1 MAMSSVPLH
10 RLPTPPERLAEVLAG
25 VTPQLAASAA
35 EHDRHG
41 TFPHENFASLHASG
55 LIAQVIPQ
63 SHGGG
68 GADLK
73 TARRIIA
80 AIARAD
86 AATALV
92 LTMTY
97 LQHRAISRTDSRWPE
112 PVRQQ
117 VFATA
122 LNEGALIN
130 SLRVEPDLGSPARG
144 GLPATVATR
153 VSNSW
158 RIRGRKLY
166 STGSPAL
173 RWLAVWGRTDE
184 PEPRVGFFLVP
195 RPSAD
200 TPGIRIE
207 QTWNHLGL
215 RASGSHDVVLEDVEI
230 PLDHAVDIRP
240 PAQWTAHGAQQA
252 HTKADTGAQLDQQ
265 AWMTVL
271 LGSLYDAVAQAAWD
285 WLAQF
290 LNARAPANLGA
301 PLATLPRM
309 QETAGDIA
317 AALRTNRV
325 LLDHAAEAAD
335 AGAPLSITDSGLLKY
350 TVTTNAIRAVELAL
364 QLSGNHGLSRHNP
377 LERHYR
383 DVLCS
388 RIHTPQNDSILLAA
402 GRAALGVSLDGARQ
416 LQQDRS
422 APIAK
427 TES

>member
-1 MAMSSVPLH
+1 MAPGNPDTLCANVTCFAHCIAMSPAPLH
-10 RLPTPPERLAEVLAG
+10 RLPTPPDRLAEVLA
-25 VTPQLAASAA
+25 TIAPQLAASAA
-35 EHDRHG
+35 EHDLHG
-41 TFPHENFASLHASG
+41 SFPHENFALLHASG

-63 SHGGG
+63 THGGG
-68 GADLK
+68 GAGLK
-73 TARRIIA
+73 TARQIIA
-80 AIARAD
+80 SIAHAD

-97 LQHRAISRTDSRWPE
+97 LQHRAIARADTRWPAH
-112 PVRQQ
+112 VRQQ

-130 SLRVEPDLGSPARG
+130 ALRVEPDLGTPARG

-153 VSNSW
+153 VGNSW

-173 RWLAVWGRTDE
+173 RWLSVWGRTDE
-184 PEPRVGFFLVP
+184 AEPRVGIFLVP
-195 RPSAD
+195 RPLPE

-207 QTWNHLGL
+207 ETWNHLGL
-215 RASGSHDVVLEDVEI
+215 RASGSHDVILEDVEI

-240 PAQWTAHGAQQA
+240 ASEWAAHSAAQ
-252 HTKADTGAQLDQQ
+252 ADTGAQLDQQ
-265 AWMTVL
+265 AWMNVL
-271 LGSLYDAVAQAAWD
+271 LGSLYDAVAQAARD
-285 WLAQF
+285 WLIQF
-290 LNARAPANLGA
+290 LNTRAPANLGG

-309 QETAGDIA
+309 QEVVGEVA
-317 AALRTNRV
+317 AALQTNRV

-364 QLSGNHGLSRHNP
+364 QVSGNHGLSRHNP

-402 GRAALGVSLDGARQ
+402 GRTALGV
-416 LQQDRS
+416 
-422 APIAK
+422 
-427 TES
+427 

>member
-1 MAMSSVPLH
+1 MTAGNPDTLCANVTCFAHCIAMSPAPLH
-10 RLPTPPERLAEVLAG
+10 RLPTPPDRLAEVLA
-25 VTPQLAASAA
+25 TIAPQLAASAA
-35 EHDRHG
+35 EHDQYG
-41 TFPHENFASLHASG
+41 SFPHENFALLHASG

-63 SHGGG
+63 THGGG
-68 GADLK
+68 GAGLK
-73 TARRIIA
+73 TARQIIA
-80 AIARAD
+80 SIAHAD

-97 LQHRAISRTDSRWPE
+97 LQHRAIARADTRWPAH
-112 PVRQQ
+112 VRQQ

-130 SLRVEPDLGSPARG
+130 ALRVEPDLGTPARG

-153 VSNSW
+153 VGNNW

-173 RWLAVWGRTDE
+173 RWLSVWGRTDE
-184 PEPRVGFFLVP
+184 AEPRVGIFLVP
-195 RPSAD
+195 RPLPE

-207 QTWNHLGL
+207 ETWNHLGL
-215 RASGSHDVVLEDVEI
+215 RASGSHDVILEDVEI

-240 PAQWTAHGAQQA
+240 ASEWAAHSAAQ
-252 HTKADTGAQLDQQ
+252 ADTGAQLDQQ
-265 AWMTVL
+265 AWMNVL
-271 LGSLYDAVAQAAWD
+271 LGSLYDAVAQAARD
-285 WLAQF
+285 WLIQF
-290 LNARAPANLGA
+290 LNTRAPANLGG

-309 QETAGDIA
+309 QEAAGEIA
-317 AALRTNRV
+317 AALQTNRV

-364 QLSGNHGLSRHNP
+364 QVSGNHGLSRHNP

-402 GRAALGVSLDGARQ
+402 GRTALGV
-416 LQQDRS
+416 
-422 APIAK
+422 
-427 TES
+427 

>member
-1 MAMSSVPLH
+1 MSPAPLH
-10 RLPTPPERLAEVLAG
+10 RLPTPPDRLAEVLA
-25 VTPQLAASAA
+25 TIAPQLAASAA
-35 EHDRHG
+35 EHDLHG
-41 TFPHENFASLHASG
+41 SFPHENFALLHASG

-63 SHGGG
+63 THGGG
-68 GADLK
+68 GAGLK
-73 TARRIIA
+73 TARQIIA
-80 AIARAD
+80 SIAHAD

-97 LQHRAISRTDSRWPE
+97 LQHRAIARADTRWPAH
-112 PVRQQ
+112 VRQQ

-130 SLRVEPDLGSPARG
+130 ALRVEPDLGTPARG

-153 VSNSW
+153 VGNNW

-173 RWLAVWGRTDE
+173 RWLSVWGRTDE
-184 PEPRVGFFLVP
+184 AEPRVGIFLVP
-195 RPSAD
+195 RPLPE

-207 QTWNHLGL
+207 ETWNHLGL
-215 RASGSHDVVLEDVEI
+215 RASGSHDVILEDVEI

-240 PAQWTAHGAQQA
+240 ASEWAAHSAAQ
-252 HTKADTGAQLDQQ
+252 ADTGAQLDQQ
-265 AWMTVL
+265 AWMNVL
-271 LGSLYDAVAQAAWD
+271 LGSLYDAVAQAARD
-285 WLAQF
+285 WLIQF
-290 LNARAPANLGA
+290 LNTRAPANLGG

-309 QETAGDIA
+309 QEVVGEVA
-317 AALRTNRV
+317 AALQTNRV

-364 QLSGNHGLSRHNP
+364 QVSGNHGLSRHNP

-402 GRAALGVSLDGARQ
+402 GRTALEV
-416 LQQDRS
+416 
-422 APIAK
+422 
-427 TES
+427 

>member
-1 MAMSSVPLH
+1 MSPVPLH
-10 RLPTPPERLAEVLAG
+10 RLPTPPNRLAEVLAG
-25 VTPQLAASAA
+25 IAPQLAASAA
-35 EHDRHG
+35 EHDLRG
-41 TFPHENFASLHASG
+41 SFPHDNFALLHASG

-63 SHGGG
+63 AHGGG

-73 TARRIIA
+73 TARQIVA
-80 AIARAD
+80 SVAHAD

-97 LQHRAISRTDSRWPE
+97 LQHRAISRADTRWPAH
-112 PVRQQ
+112 VRQQ

-130 SLRVEPDLGSPARG
+130 ALRVEPDLGTPARG

-153 VSNSW
+153 VGNVW

-184 PEPRVGFFLVP
+184 ADPRVGIFLVP
-195 RPSAD
+195 RPSPD

-207 QTWNHLGL
+207 DTWNHLGL

-230 PLDHAVDIRP
+230 SLDHAVDIRP
-240 PAQWTAHGAQQA
+240 AAAWSAHGAAQVDSGA
-252 HTKADTGAQLDQQ
+252 HLDQQ

-271 LGSLYDAVAQAAWD
+271 LGSLYDAVAHAARD
-285 WLAQF
+285 WLTQF
-290 LNARAPANLGA
+290 LNTRAPANLGG

-309 QETAGDIA
+309 QEAAGEIA

-335 AGAPLSITDSGLLKY
+335 AGNPLSLTDSGLLKY
-350 TVTTNAIRAVELAL
+350 TVTSNAIRAVELAL
-364 QLSGNHGLSRHNP
+364 QFSGNHGLSRHNP

-402 GRAALGVSLDGARQ
+402 GRNVLGV
-416 LQQDRS
+416 
-422 APIAK
+422 
-427 TES
+427 

>member
-1 MAMSSVPLH
+1 MAPGNPDTLCANATCFAHCIAMSPAPLH
-10 RLPTPPERLAEVLAG
+10 RLPTPPDRLAEALA
-25 VTPQLAASAA
+25 TIAPQLAASAA
-35 EHDRHG
+35 EHDLQG
-41 TFPHENFASLHASG
+41 NFPHDNFALLHASG

-63 SHGGG
+63 THGGG
-68 GADLK
+68 GAGLQ
-73 TARRIIA
+73 TARQIIA
-80 AIARAD
+80 SIAHAD

-97 LQHRAISRTDSRWPE
+97 LQHRAIARADTRWPAH
-112 PVRQQ
+112 VRQQ

-130 SLRVEPDLGSPARG
+130 ALRVEPDLGTPARG

-153 VSNSW
+153 VGNRW

-173 RWLAVWGRTDE
+173 RWLSVWGRTDE
-184 PEPRVGFFLVP
+184 AEPRVGIFLVP
-195 RPSAD
+195 RPLPE

-207 QTWNHLGL
+207 ETWNHLGL
-215 RASGSHDVVLEDVEI
+215 RASGSHDVILEDVEI

-240 PAQWTAHGAQQA
+240 ASEWAAHSAAQ
-252 HTKADTGAQLDQQ
+252 ADTGAQLDQQ
-265 AWMTVL
+265 AWMNVL
-271 LGSLYDAVAQAAWD
+271 LGSLYDAVAQAARD
-285 WLAQF
+285 WLIQF
-290 LNARAPANLGA
+290 LNTRAPANLGG

-309 QETAGDIA
+309 QEVVGEVA
-317 AALRTNRV
+317 AALQTNRV

-350 TVTTNAIRAVELAL
+350 TVTANAIRAVELAL
-364 QLSGNHGLSRHNP
+364 QLSGNHGLSRRNP

-402 GRAALGVSLDGARQ
+402 GRTALGV
-416 LQQDRS
+416 
-422 APIAK
+422 
-427 TES
+427 

>member
-1 MAMSSVPLH
+1 MSSAPLH
-10 RLPTPPERLAEVLAG
+10 RLPTPPDRLAEVLAA
-25 VTPQLAASAA
+25 VCPQLASSAA
-35 EHDRHG
+35 EHDLHG
-41 TFPHENFASLHASG
+41 GFPHDNFALLHASG
-55 LIAQVIPQ
+55 LIAQVIPKT
-63 SHGGG
+63 HGGG
-68 GADLK
+68 GAALK
-73 TARRIIA
+73 TARQIIA
-80 AIARAD
+80 SIAHAD

-97 LQHRAISRTDSRWPE
+97 LQHRAIARADTRWPAH
-112 PVRQQ
+112 VRQQ

-130 SLRVEPDLGSPARG
+130 ALRVEPDLGSPARG

-153 VSNSW
+153 VGNAW

-184 PEPRVGFFLVP
+184 AEPRVGVFLVP
-195 RPSAD
+195 RPLPE
-200 TPGIRIE
+200 TPGICIE
-207 QTWNHLGL
+207 ETWNHLGL

-230 PLDHAVDIRP
+230 PLDYAVDIRP
-240 PAQWTAHGAQQA
+240 AAAWAAHDAAQ
-252 HTKADTGAQLDQQ
+252 ADTGAQLDQQ

-271 LGSLYDAVAQAAWD
+271 LGSLYDAVAQAARD
-285 WLAQF
+285 WLIQF
-290 LNARAPANLGA
+290 LNTRAPANLGG

-309 QETAGDIA
+309 QEAMGEIA
-317 AALRTNRV
+317 AALHTNRV

-335 AGAPLSITDSGLLKY
+335 AGSPLSVTDSGLLKY
-350 TVTTNAIRAVELAL
+350 TVTTNAIRTVELAL
-364 QLSGNHGLSRHNP
+364 KLSGNHGLSRHNP

-402 GRAALGVSLDGARQ
+402 GRTALGV
-416 LQQDRS
+416 
-422 APIAK
+422 
-427 TES
+427 

>member
-1 MAMSSVPLH
+1 MAPGNPDTLCANATCFAHCIAMSPAPLH
-10 RLPTPPERLAEVLAG
+10 RLPTPPDRLAEALA
-25 VTPQLAASAA
+25 TIAPQLAASAA
-35 EHDRHG
+35 EHDLQG
-41 TFPHENFASLHASG
+41 NFPHDNFALLHASG

-63 SHGGG
+63 THGGG
-68 GADLK
+68 GAGLQ
-73 TARRIIA
+73 TARQIIA
-80 AIARAD
+80 SIAHAD

-97 LQHRAISRTDSRWPE
+97 LQHRAIARADTRWPAH
-112 PVRQQ
+112 VRQQ

-130 SLRVEPDLGSPARG
+130 ALRVEPDLGTPARG

-153 VSNSW
+153 VGNRW

-173 RWLAVWGRTDE
+173 RWLSVWGRTDE
-184 PEPRVGFFLVP
+184 AEPRVGIFLVP
-195 RPSAD
+195 RPLPE

-207 QTWNHLGL
+207 ETWNHLGL
-215 RASGSHDVVLEDVEI
+215 RASGSHDVILEDVEI

-240 PAQWTAHGAQQA
+240 ASEWAAHGAAQ
-252 HTKADTGAQLDQQ
+252 ADTGAQLDQQ
-265 AWMTVL
+265 AWMNVL
-271 LGSLYDAVAQAAWD
+271 LGSLYDAVAQAARD
-285 WLAQF
+285 WLIQF
-290 LNARAPANLGA
+290 LNTRAPANLGG

-309 QETAGDIA
+309 QEVVGEVA
-317 AALRTNRV
+317 AALQTNRV

-350 TVTTNAIRAVELAL
+350 TVTANAIRAVELAL
-364 QLSGNHGLSRHNP
+364 QLSGNHGLSRRNP

-402 GRAALGVSLDGARQ
+402 GRTALGV
-416 LQQDRS
+416 
-422 APIAK
+422 
-427 TES
+427 

>member
-1 MAMSSVPLH
+1 MRGKADRLCAMSSAPLH
-10 RLPTPPERLAEVLAG
+10 RLPTPPERLADVLASI
-25 VTPQLAASAA
+25 TPQLAATAA
-35 EHDRHG
+35 EHDAHG
-41 TFPHENFASLHASG
+41 TFPHDNFALLHTSG

-63 SHGGG
+63 AVGGG
-68 GADLK
+68 GAGLA

-80 AIARAD
+80 AVAHGD

-97 LQHRAISRTDSRWPE
+97 LQHRAIGRADTRWPAQ
-112 PVRQQ
+112 VRQQ

-130 SLRVEPDLGSPARG
+130 ALRVEPDLGTPARG

-153 VSNSW
+153 VGNTW

-173 RWLAVWGRTDE
+173 RWLSVWGRTDE
-184 PEPRVGFFLVP
+184 AEPRVGIFLVP
-195 RPSAD
+195 RPLPD

-207 QTWNHLGL
+207 PTWNHLGL

-230 PLDHAVDIRP
+230 PLDHAVDIRT
-240 PAQWTAHGAQQA
+240 PAEWTAHGASQ
-252 HTKADTGAQLDQQ
+252 ADTCANLDQQ
-265 AWMTVL
+265 AWMVVL
-271 LGSLYDAVAQAAWD
+271 LGSLYDAVAQAARD
-285 WLAQF
+285 WLVPF
-290 LNARAPANLGA
+290 LNTRAPANLGG

-309 QETAGDIA
+309 QEAAGEIA
-317 AALRTNRV
+317 AVLRTNRV

-335 AGAPLSITDSGLLKY
+335 AGTPLSVTDSGLLKY

-402 GRAALGVSLDGARQ
+402 GRTALGV
-416 LQQDRS
+416 
-422 APIAK
+422 
-427 TES
+427 

>member
-1 MAMSSVPLH
+1 MSSAPLH
-10 RLPTPPERLAEVLAG
+10 RLPTPPERLAEVLAEI
-25 VTPQLAASAA
+25 TPQLAASAA
-35 EHDRHG
+35 EHDAQG
-41 TFPHENFASLHASG
+41 TFPHASFTLLHASG
-55 LIAQVIPQ
+55 LIAQVIPRA
-63 SHGGG
+63 HGGG
-68 GADLK
+68 GANLK
-73 TARRIIA
+73 TARQIIA
-80 AIARAD
+80 AIAHAD
-86 AATALV
+86 PATALV

-97 LQHRAISRTDSRWPE
+97 LQHRAIGRADTRWPAH
-112 PVRQQ
+112 VRQQ

-130 SLRVEPDLGSPARG
+130 ALRVEPDLGTPARG

-153 VSNSW
+153 VGNTW
-158 RIRGRKLY
+158 HIRGRKLY

-173 RWLAVWGRTDE
+173 RWLSVWGRTDE
-184 PEPRVGFFLVP
+184 ADPRVGIFLVP

-207 QTWNHLGL
+207 ETWNHLGL

-240 PAQWTAHGAQQA
+240 PEDWAAHGAAQ
-252 HTKADTGAQLDQQ
+252 ADTGAHLDQQ
-265 AWMTVL
+265 AWMNVL
-271 LGSLYDAVAQAAWD
+271 LGSLYDAVAQAARD
-285 WLAQF
+285 WLTQF
-290 LNARAPANLGA
+290 LSTRAPANLGA

-309 QETAGDIA
+309 QEAAGEIA

-335 AGAPLSITDSGLLKY
+335 AGAPPSLTDSGLLKY

-402 GRAALGVSLDGARQ
+402 GRAALRV
-416 LQQDRS
+416 
-422 APIAK
+422 
-427 TES
+427 

>member
-1 MAMSSVPLH
+1 MSPAPLH
-10 RLPTPPERLAEVLAG
+10 RLPTPPERLAEVLAEI
-25 VTPQLAASAA
+25 TPQLAASAA
-35 EHDRHG
+35 EHDLHG
-41 TFPHENFASLHASG
+41 TFPHESFSLLHTSG

-63 SHGGG
+63 AHGGG

-73 TARRIIA
+73 TARQIIA
-80 AIARAD
+80 AIAHAD
-86 AATALV
+86 PATALV

-97 LQHRAISRTDSRWPE
+97 LQHRAIGRADTRWPAH
-112 PVRQQ
+112 VRQQ

-130 SLRVEPDLGSPARG
+130 ALRVEPDLGTPARG

-153 VSNSW
+153 VGNTW

-173 RWLAVWGRTDE
+173 RWLSVWGRTDE
-184 PEPRVGFFLVP
+184 AEPRVGIFLVP

-207 QTWNHLGL
+207 ETWNHLGL

-240 PAQWTAHGAQQA
+240 PADWAAHGAAQ
-252 HTKADTGAQLDQQ
+252 ADTGAHLDQQ
-265 AWMTVL
+265 AWMNVL
-271 LGSLYDAVAQAAWD
+271 LGSLYDAVAQAARD
-285 WLAQF
+285 WLTQF
-290 LNARAPANLGA
+290 LNTRAPANLGG

-309 QETAGDIA
+309 QETAGEIA
-317 AALRTNRV
+317 AALRTNHV
-325 LLDHAAEAAD
+325 LLDHAAEVAD
-335 AGAPLSITDSGLLKY
+335 AGAPLSMTDSGLLKY

-402 GRAALGVSLDGARQ
+402 GRAALRV
-416 LQQDRS
+416 
-422 APIAK
+422 
-427 TES
+427 

>member
-1 MAMSSVPLH
+1 MSSAPLH
-10 RLPTPPERLAEVLAG
+10 RLPTPPDRLAEVLAA
-25 VTPQLAASAA
+25 VSPQLASAAA
-35 EHDRHG
+35 EHDLHG
-41 TFPHENFASLHASG
+41 SFPHDNFALLHASG

-63 SHGGG
+63 THGGG
-68 GADLK
+68 GAGLK
-73 TARRIIA
+73 TARQIIA
-80 AIARAD
+80 SIAHAD

-97 LQHRAISRTDSRWPE
+97 LQHRAIARADTRWPAH
-112 PVRQQ
+112 VRQH

-130 SLRVEPDLGSPARG
+130 ALRVEPDLGSPARG
-144 GLPATVATR
+144 GLPTTMATR
-153 VSNSW
+153 VGNTW

-184 PEPRVGFFLVP
+184 AEPRVGIFLVP
-195 RPSAD
+195 RPAPE

-207 QTWNHLGL
+207 ETWNHLGL

-240 PAQWTAHGAQQA
+240 AAEWAAHGAAQ
-252 HTKADTGAQLDQQ
+252 ADTGAQLDQQ

-271 LGSLYDAVAQAAWD
+271 LGSLYDAVARAARD

-290 LNARAPANLGA
+290 LNTRAPANLAG

-309 QETAGDIA
+309 QEAAGEIA
-317 AALRTNRV
+317 AALRANRV

-350 TVTTNAIRAVELAL
+350 TVTTNAIHAVELAL

-402 GRAALGVSLDGARQ
+402 GRTALGV
-416 LQQDRS
+416 
-422 APIAK
+422 
-427 TES
+427 

>member
-1 MAMSSVPLH
+1 MSSAPLH
-10 RLPTPPERLAEVLAG
+10 RLPTPPDRLAEVLAA
-25 VTPQLAASAA
+25 VSPQLASAAA
-35 EHDRHG
+35 EHDLQG
-41 TFPHENFASLHASG
+41 SFPHDNFALLHASG

-63 SHGGG
+63 THGGG
-68 GADLK
+68 GASLK
-73 TARRIIA
+73 TARQIIA
-80 AIARAD
+80 SIAHAD

-92 LTMTY
+92 LAMTY
-97 LQHRAISRTDSRWPE
+97 LQHRAIARADTRWPTH
-112 PVRQQ
+112 VRQH

-130 SLRVEPDLGSPARG
+130 ALRVEPDLGTPARG

-153 VSNSW
+153 VGNTW

-166 STGSPAL
+166 STGSRASCPRNSRNREATNE
-173 RWLAVWGRTDE
+173 A
-184 PEPRVGFFLVP
+184 EPRVGIFLVP
-195 RPSAD
+195 RPSPE

-207 QTWNHLGL
+207 ETWNHLGL

-240 PAQWTAHGAQQA
+240 TTEWAAHGAAQ
-252 HTKADTGAQLDQQ
+252 ADTSAQLDQQ

-271 LGSLYDAVAQAAWD
+271 LGSLYDAVAQAARD
-285 WLAQF
+285 WLVAF
-290 LNARAPANLGA
+290 LNTRAPANLGVLEEKGA
-301 PLATLPRM
+301 RGGGTEQLS
-309 QETAGDIA
+309 A

-335 AGAPLSITDSGLLKY
+335 AGSPLSMTDSGLLKY

-402 GRAALGVSLDGARQ
+402 GRTALGV
-416 LQQDRS
+416 
-422 APIAK
+422 
-427 TES
+427 

>member
-1 MAMSSVPLH
+1 MSPAPLH
-10 RLPTPPERLAEVLAG
+10 RLPTPPDRLAEVLA
-25 VTPQLAASAA
+25 TIAPQLAASAA
-35 EHDRHG
+35 EHDLHG
-41 TFPHENFASLHASG
+41 SFPHENFALLHASG

-63 SHGGG
+63 THGGG
-68 GADLK
+68 GAGLK
-73 TARRIIA
+73 TARQIIA
-80 AIARAD
+80 SIAHAD

-97 LQHRAISRTDSRWPE
+97 LQHRAIARADTRWPAH
-112 PVRQQ
+112 VRQQ

-130 SLRVEPDLGSPARG
+130 ALRVEPDLGTPARG

-153 VSNSW
+153 VGNSW

-173 RWLAVWGRTDE
+173 RWLSVWGRTDE
-184 PEPRVGFFLVP
+184 AEPRVGIFLVP
-195 RPSAD
+195 RPLPE

-207 QTWNHLGL
+207 ETWNHLGL
-215 RASGSHDVVLEDVEI
+215 RASGSHDVILEDVEI

-240 PAQWTAHGAQQA
+240 ASEWAAHSAAQ
-252 HTKADTGAQLDQQ
+252 ADTGAQLDQQ
-265 AWMTVL
+265 AWMNVL
-271 LGSLYDAVAQAAWD
+271 LGSLYDAVAQAARD
-285 WLAQF
+285 WLIQF
-290 LNARAPANLGA
+290 LNTRAPANLGG

-309 QETAGDIA
+309 QEVVGEVA
-317 AALRTNRV
+317 AALQTNRV

-364 QLSGNHGLSRHNP
+364 QVSGNHGLSRHNP

-402 GRAALGVSLDGARQ
+402 GRTALGV
-416 LQQDRS
+416 
-422 APIAK
+422 
-427 TES
+427 

>member
-1 MAMSSVPLH
+1 MAPGNPDTLCANVTCFAHCIAMSPAPLH
-10 RLPTPPERLAEVLAG
+10 RLPTPPDRLAEVLA
-25 VTPQLAASAA
+25 TIAPQLAASAA
-35 EHDRHG
+35 EHDLHG
-41 TFPHENFASLHASG
+41 SFPHENFALLHASG

-63 SHGGG
+63 THGGG
-68 GADLK
+68 GAGLK
-73 TARRIIA
+73 TARQIIA
-80 AIARAD
+80 SIAHAD

-97 LQHRAISRTDSRWPE
+97 LQHRAIARADTRWPAH
-112 PVRQQ
+112 VRQQ

-130 SLRVEPDLGSPARG
+130 ALRVEPDLGTPARG

-153 VSNSW
+153 VGNNW

-173 RWLAVWGRTDE
+173 RWLSVWGRTDE
-184 PEPRVGFFLVP
+184 AEPRVGIFLVP
-195 RPSAD
+195 RPLPE

-207 QTWNHLGL
+207 ETWNHLGL
-215 RASGSHDVVLEDVEI
+215 RASGSHDVILEDVEI

-240 PAQWTAHGAQQA
+240 ASEWAAHSAAQ
-252 HTKADTGAQLDQQ
+252 ADTGAQLDQQ
-265 AWMTVL
+265 AWMNVL
-271 LGSLYDAVAQAAWD
+271 LGSLYDAVAQAARD
-285 WLAQF
+285 WLIQF
-290 LNARAPANLGA
+290 LNTRAPANLGG

-309 QETAGDIA
+309 QEVVGEVA
-317 AALRTNRV
+317 AALQTNRV

-364 QLSGNHGLSRHNP
+364 QVSGNHGLSRHNP

-402 GRAALGVSLDGARQ
+402 GRTALEV
-416 LQQDRS
+416 
-422 APIAK
+422 
-427 TES
+427 

>member
-1 MAMSSVPLH
+1 MSSVPLL
-10 RLPTPPERLAEVLAG
+10 RLPTPPERLAEVLAEIA
-25 VTPQLAASAA
+25 PQLAASAA
-35 EHDRHG
+35 EHDLRG
-41 TFPHENFASLHASG
+41 TFPHDNFARLHASG

-63 SHGGG
+63 AQGGG
-68 GADLK
+68 GANLT
-73 TARRIIA
+73 TARQIIA
-80 AIARAD
+80 SIAHAD

-97 LQHRAISRTDSRWPE
+97 LQHRAIGRADTRWPAH
-112 PVRQQ
+112 VRQQ
-117 VFATA
+117 VFGTA

-130 SLRVEPDLGSPARG
+130 ALRVEADLGTPARG
-144 GLPATVATR
+144 GLPTTVATR
-153 VSNSW
+153 AGNAW

-173 RWLAVWGRTDE
+173 RWLSVWGRTDE
-184 PEPRVGFFLVP
+184 AEPRVGIFLVP
-195 RPSAD
+195 RPLPD

-207 QTWNHLGL
+207 ETWDHLGL

-240 PAQWTAHGAQQA
+240 AAEWITAGATAGAAQATQVDSGAH
-252 HTKADTGAQLDQQ
+252 LDQQ

-271 LGSLYDAVAQAAWD
+271 LGSLYDAVAQAARD
-285 WLAQF
+285 WLTHF
-290 LNARAPANLGA
+290 LNTRAPANLGG

-309 QETAGDIA
+309 QEAAGEIA

-325 LLDHAAEAAD
+325 LLDHAAEVAD
-335 AGAPLSITDSGLLKY
+335 AGTPLSITDSGLLKY
-350 TVTTNAIRAVELAL
+350 TVTANAIRVVELAL

-388 RIHTPQNDSILLAA
+388 RIHTPQNDSILQAA
-402 GRAALGVSLDGARQ
+402 GRTALGV
-416 LQQDRS
+416 
-422 APIAK
+422 
-427 TES
+427 

>member
-1 MAMSSVPLH
+1 MSSAPLH
-10 RLPTPPERLAEVLAG
+10 RLPTPPDRLAEVLASIA
-25 VTPQLAASAA
+25 PQLAASAA
-35 EHDRHG
+35 EHDLHG
-41 TFPHENFASLHASG
+41 SFPHDNFALLHASG

-63 SHGGG
+63 THGGG
-68 GADLK
+68 GASLI
-73 TARRIIA
+73 TARQIIA
-80 AIARAD
+80 SIAHAD

-97 LQHRAISRTDSRWPE
+97 LQHRAIARADTRWPAHI
-112 PVRQQ
+112 RQQ

-122 LNEGALIN
+122 LNEGSLIN
-130 SLRVEPDLGSPARG
+130 ALRVEPDLGTPARG
-144 GLPATVATR
+144 GLPATVAKR
-153 VSNSW
+153 VGNTW

-184 PEPRVGFFLVP
+184 AEPRVGIFLVP
-195 RPSAD
+195 RPSLE

-207 QTWNHLGL
+207 ETWNHLGL
-215 RASGSHDVVLEDVEI
+215 RASGSHDVVLEDAEI
-230 PLDHAVDIRP
+230 PLDHAVDIR
-240 PAQWTAHGAQQA
+240 AAAEWVTHGAAQ
-252 HTKADTGAQLDQQ
+252 ADTSAQLDQQ

-271 LGSLYDAVAQAAWD
+271 LGSLYDAVAQAACD
-285 WLAQF
+285 WLTRF
-290 LNARAPANLGA
+290 LNTRAPGNLGG

-309 QETAGDIA
+309 QEAVGEIA

-335 AGAPLSITDSGLLKY
+335 AGSPLPIVDSGLLKY

-402 GRAALGVSLDGARQ
+402 GRTALGV
-416 LQQDRS
+416 
-422 APIAK
+422 
-427 TES
+427 

>member
-1 MAMSSVPLH
+1 MSPAPLH
-10 RLPTPPERLAEVLAG
+10 RLPTPPDRLAEVLA
-25 VTPQLAASAA
+25 TIAPQLAASAA
-35 EHDRHG
+35 EHDLQG
-41 TFPHENFASLHASG
+41 SFPHDNFALLHASG

-63 SHGGG
+63 THGGG
-68 GADLK
+68 GAGLQ
-73 TARRIIA
+73 TARQIIA
-80 AIARAD
+80 SIAHAD

-97 LQHRAISRTDSRWPE
+97 LQHRAIARADTRWPAH
-112 PVRQQ
+112 VRQQ

-130 SLRVEPDLGSPARG
+130 ALRVEPDLGTPARG

-153 VSNSW
+153 VGNNW

-184 PEPRVGFFLVP
+184 AEPRVGIFLVP
-195 RPSAD
+195 RPLPE

-207 QTWNHLGL
+207 ETWNHLGL

-240 PAQWTAHGAQQA
+240 AAEWPVHGAAQ
-252 HTKADTGAQLDQQ
+252 ADTSAQLDQQ
-265 AWMTVL
+265 AWMNVL
-271 LGSLYDAVAQAAWD
+271 LGSLYDAVAQAARD
-285 WLAQF
+285 WLVAF
-290 LNARAPANLGA
+290 LNTRAPANLGG

-309 QETAGDIA
+309 QEAAGEIA

-335 AGAPLSITDSGLLKY
+335 AGSPLSMTDSGLLKY

-402 GRAALGVSLDGARQ
+402 GRTALGV
-416 LQQDRS
+416 
-422 APIAK
+422 
-427 TES
+427 

>member
-1 MAMSSVPLH
+1 MSAVMSSTPLH
-10 RLPTPPERLAEVLAG
+10 RLPTPPERLTEVLAE

-35 EHDRHG
+35 HHDRHG
-41 TFPHENFASLHASG
+41 TFPHENFALLHASG

-63 SHGGG
+63 AHGGG

-73 TARRIIA
+73 TARQIIA
-80 AIARAD
+80 AIAHAD
-86 AATALV
+86 PATALV

-97 LQHRAISRTDSRWPE
+97 LQHRAIGRVDTRWPAH
-112 PVRQQ
+112 VRQQ

-130 SLRVEPDLGSPARG
+130 ALRVEPDLGTPARG
-144 GLPATVATR
+144 GLPATIATR
-153 VSNSW
+153 VGNTW

-173 RWLAVWGRTDE
+173 RWLSVWGRTDE
-184 PEPRVGFFLVP
+184 TEPRVGIFLVP

-207 QTWNHLGL
+207 ETWNHFGL

-240 PAQWTAHGAQQA
+240 PADWAAHGAAQ
-252 HTKADTGAQLDQQ
+252 ADTGAHLDQQ
-265 AWMTVL
+265 AWMNVL
-271 LGSLYDAVAQAAWD
+271 LGSLYDAVAQAARD
-285 WLAQF
+285 WLTQF
-290 LNARAPANLGA
+290 LNTRAPANLGG

-309 QETAGDIA
+309 QEAAGEIA

-325 LLDHAAEAAD
+325 LLDHAAEVAD
-335 AGAPLSITDSGLLKY
+335 AGAPLSLTDSGLLKY
-350 TVTTNAIRAVELAL
+350 TVTTNAIRAAELAL

-402 GRAALGVSLDGARQ
+402 GRTALGV
-416 LQQDRS
+416 
-422 APIAK
+422 
-427 TES
+427 

>member
-1 MAMSSVPLH
+1 MAPGNPDTLCANVTCFAHCIAMSPAPLH
-10 RLPTPPERLAEVLAG
+10 RLPTPPDRLAEVLA
-25 VTPQLAASAA
+25 TIAPQLAASAA
-35 EHDRHG
+35 EHDLHG
-41 TFPHENFASLHASG
+41 SFPHENFALLHASG

-63 SHGGG
+63 THGGG
-68 GADLK
+68 GAGLK
-73 TARRIIA
+73 TARQIIA
-80 AIARAD
+80 SIAHAD

-97 LQHRAISRTDSRWPE
+97 LQHRAIARADTRWPAH
-112 PVRQQ
+112 VRQQ

-130 SLRVEPDLGSPARG
+130 ALRVEPDLGTPARG

-153 VSNSW
+153 VGNNW

-173 RWLAVWGRTDE
+173 RWLSVWGRTDE
-184 PEPRVGFFLVP
+184 AEPRVGIFLVP
-195 RPSAD
+195 RPLPE

-207 QTWNHLGL
+207 ETWNHLGL
-215 RASGSHDVVLEDVEI
+215 RASGSHDVILEDVEI

-240 PAQWTAHGAQQA
+240 ASEWAAHSAAQ
-252 HTKADTGAQLDQQ
+252 ADTGAQLDQQ
-265 AWMTVL
+265 AWMNVL
-271 LGSLYDAVAQAAWD
+271 LGSLYDAVAQAARD
-285 WLAQF
+285 WLIQF
-290 LNARAPANLGA
+290 LNTRAPANLGG

-309 QETAGDIA
+309 QEVVGEVA
-317 AALRTNRV
+317 AALQTNRV

-364 QLSGNHGLSRHNP
+364 QVSGNHGLSRHNP

-402 GRAALGVSLDGARQ
+402 GRTALGV
-416 LQQDRS
+416 
-422 APIAK
+422 
-427 TES
+427 

>member
-1 MAMSSVPLH
+1 MSSAPLH
-10 RLPTPPERLAEVLAG
+10 RLPTPPERLAEVLAAI
-25 VTPQLAASAA
+25 TPPLAATAA
-35 EHDRHG
+35 EHDAHG
-41 TFPHENFASLHASG
+41 TFAHDNFALLHASG
-55 LIAQVIPQ
+55 LIAQVIPHA
-63 SHGGG
+63 HGGG
-68 GADLK
+68 GANLA
-73 TARRIIA
+73 TARQIIA
-80 AIARAD
+80 AVAYGD

-97 LQHRAISRTDSRWPE
+97 LQHRAIGRADTRWPAH
-112 PVRQQ
+112 VRQQ

-130 SLRVEPDLGSPARG
+130 ALRVEPDLGTPARG

-153 VSNSW
+153 AGNTW

-184 PEPRVGFFLVP
+184 AEPRVGIFLVP
-195 RPSAD
+195 RPRPD

-207 QTWNHLGL
+207 TTWNHLGL

-240 PAQWTAHGAQQA
+240 VAEWAAHSAAQ
-252 HTKADTGAQLDQQ
+252 ADTGAQLDQQ

-271 LGSLYDAVAQAAWD
+271 LGSLYDAVAQAARD
-285 WLAQF
+285 WLTQF
-290 LNARAPANLGA
+290 LNTRAPANLGG

-309 QETAGDIA
+309 QEAAGEIA

-325 LLDHAAEAAD
+325 LLDHAADAAD
-335 AGAPLSITDSGLLKY
+335 AGAPLSMTDSGLLKY

-402 GRAALGVSLDGARQ
+402 GRTALGV
-416 LQQDRS
+416 
-422 APIAK
+422 
-427 TES
+427 

>member
-1 MAMSSVPLH
+1 
-10 RLPTPPERLAEVLAG
+10 
-25 VTPQLAASAA
+25 
-35 EHDRHG
+35 
-41 TFPHENFASLHASG
+41 
-55 LIAQVIPQ
+55 
-63 SHGGG
+63 
-68 GADLK
+68 
-73 TARRIIA
+73 
-80 AIARAD
+80 
-86 AATALV
+86 
-92 LTMTY
+92 
-97 LQHRAISRTDSRWPE
+97 
-112 PVRQQ
+112 
-117 VFATA
+117 
-122 LNEGALIN
+122 
-130 SLRVEPDLGSPARG
+130 
-144 GLPATVATR
+144 LPATVATR
-153 VSNSW
+153 VGNNW

-184 PEPRVGFFLVP
+184 AEPRVGIFLVP
-195 RPSAD
+195 RPLPE

-207 QTWNHLGL
+207 ETWNHLGL

-240 PAQWTAHGAQQA
+240 AAEWPVHGAAQ
-252 HTKADTGAQLDQQ
+252 ADTSAQLDQQ

-271 LGSLYDAVAQAAWD
+271 LGSLYDAVAQAARD
-285 WLAQF
+285 WLVQF
-290 LNARAPANLGA
+290 LNTRAPANLGG

-309 QETAGDIA
+309 QEAVGEIT

-402 GRAALGVSLDGARQ
+402 GRTALGV
-416 LQQDRS
+416 
-422 APIAK
+422 
-427 TES
+427 

>member
-1 MAMSSVPLH
+1 MRCNADTLCGNVTCFKHCIAMSSAPLH
-10 RLPTPPERLAEVLAG
+10 RLPTPPERLAEVLPAI
-25 VTPQLAASAA
+25 TPQLAATAA
-35 EHDRHG
+35 EHDAHG
-41 TFPHENFASLHASG
+41 TFAHDNFALLHASG
-55 LIAQVIPQ
+55 LIAQVVPQ
-63 SHGGG
+63 AHGGS
-68 GADLK
+68 GANLA
-73 TARRIIA
+73 TARQIIA
-80 AIARAD
+80 AVAYGD

-97 LQHRAISRTDSRWPE
+97 LQHRAIGRADTRWPAH
-112 PVRQQ
+112 VRRQ
-117 VFATA
+117 VFSTA

-130 SLRVEPDLGSPARG
+130 ALRVEPDLGTPARG

-153 VSNSW
+153 TGNTW

-173 RWLAVWGRTDE
+173 RWLSVWGRTDE
-184 PEPRVGFFLVP
+184 AEPRVGIFLVP
-195 RPSAD
+195 RPLPD

-207 QTWNHLGL
+207 ETWNHLGL

-240 PAQWTAHGAQQA
+240 AAEWATHSAAQ
-252 HTKADTGAQLDQQ
+252 ADTGAQLDQQ

-271 LGSLYDAVAQAAWD
+271 LGSLYDAVAQAARD
-285 WLAQF
+285 WLTQF
-290 LNARAPANLGA
+290 LNTRAPANLGA

-309 QETAGDIA
+309 QEAAGDIA

-325 LLDHAAEAAD
+325 LLDHAAEVAD
-335 AGAPLSITDSGLLKY
+335 AGMPLSMTDSGLLKY

-364 QLSGNHGLSRHNP
+364 QLSGNHGLSRHHP

-402 GRAALGVSLDGARQ
+402 GRTALGV
-416 LQQDRS
+416 
-422 APIAK
+422 
-427 TES
+427 

>member
-1 MAMSSVPLH
+1 MSAVMSSMPLH
-10 RLPTPPERLAEVLAG
+10 RLPTPPERLAEALAEI
-25 VTPQLAASAA
+25 TPQLAASAA
-35 EHDRHG
+35 AHDLHG
-41 TFPHENFASLHASG
+41 TFPHENFALLHASG

-63 SHGGG
+63 AHGGG

-73 TARRIIA
+73 TARQIIS
-80 AIARAD
+80 AIAHAEP
-86 AATALV
+86 ATALV

-97 LQHRAISRTDSRWPE
+97 LQHRAIGRVDTRWSPH
-112 PVRQQ
+112 VRQQ

-130 SLRVEPDLGSPARG
+130 ALRVEPDLGTPARG

-153 VSNSW
+153 VGNTW

-173 RWLAVWGRTDE
+173 RWLSVWGRTDE
-184 PEPRVGFFLVP
+184 AEPRVGIFLVP
-195 RPSAD
+195 RPLPE

-207 QTWNHLGL
+207 ETWNHLGL

-240 PAQWTAHGAQQA
+240 PADWAAHGATQ
-252 HTKADTGAQLDQQ
+252 ADTGVHLDQQ
-265 AWMTVL
+265 AWMNVL
-271 LGSLYDAVAQAAWD
+271 LGSLYDAVAQAARD
-285 WLAQF
+285 WLTQF
-290 LNARAPANLGA
+290 LNTRAPANLGG

-309 QETAGDIA
+309 QEAAGEIA

-325 LLDHAAEAAD
+325 LLDHAAEVAD
-335 AGAPLSITDSGLLKY
+335 AGAPLSLADSGLLKY

-402 GRAALGVSLDGARQ
+402 GRTALGV
-416 LQQDRS
+416 
-422 APIAK
+422 
-427 TES
+427 

>member
-1 MAMSSVPLH
+1 MTAGNPDTLCANVTCFAHCIAMSPAPLH
-10 RLPTPPERLAEVLAG
+10 RLPTPPDRLAEVLA
-25 VTPQLAASAA
+25 TIAPQLAASAA
-35 EHDRHG
+35 EHDLHG
-41 TFPHENFASLHASG
+41 SFPHENFALLHASG

-63 SHGGG
+63 THGGG
-68 GADLK
+68 GAGLK
-73 TARRIIA
+73 TARQIIA
-80 AIARAD
+80 SIAHAD

-97 LQHRAISRTDSRWPE
+97 LQHRAIARADTRWPAH
-112 PVRQQ
+112 VRQQ

-130 SLRVEPDLGSPARG
+130 ALRVEPDLGTPARG

-153 VSNSW
+153 VGNSW

-173 RWLAVWGRTDE
+173 RWLSVWGRTDE
-184 PEPRVGFFLVP
+184 AEPRVGIFLVP
-195 RPSAD
+195 RPLPE

-207 QTWNHLGL
+207 ETWNHLGL
-215 RASGSHDVVLEDVEI
+215 RASGSHDVILEDVEI

-240 PAQWTAHGAQQA
+240 ASEWAAHSAAQ
-252 HTKADTGAQLDQQ
+252 ADTGAQLDQQ
-265 AWMTVL
+265 AWMNVL
-271 LGSLYDAVAQAAWD
+271 LGSLYDAVAQAARD
-285 WLAQF
+285 WLIQF
-290 LNARAPANLGA
+290 LNTRAPANLGG

-309 QETAGDIA
+309 QEVVGEVA
-317 AALRTNRV
+317 AALQTNRV

-364 QLSGNHGLSRHNP
+364 QVSGNHGLSRHNP

-383 DVLCS
+383 DVLYS

-402 GRAALGVSLDGARQ
+402 GRTALGV
-416 LQQDRS
+416 
-422 APIAK
+422 
-427 TES
+427 

>member
-1 MAMSSVPLH
+1 MTAGNPDTLCANVTCFAHCIAMSPAPLH
-10 RLPTPPERLAEVLAG
+10 RLPTPPDRLAEVLA
-25 VTPQLAASAA
+25 TIAPQLAASAA
-35 EHDRHG
+35 EHDLHG
-41 TFPHENFASLHASG
+41 SFPHENFALLHASG

-63 SHGGG
+63 THGGG
-68 GADLK
+68 GAGLK
-73 TARRIIA
+73 TARQIIA
-80 AIARAD
+80 SIAHAD

-97 LQHRAISRTDSRWPE
+97 LQHRAIARADTRWPAH
-112 PVRQQ
+112 VRQQ

-130 SLRVEPDLGSPARG
+130 ALRVEPDLGTPARG

-153 VSNSW
+153 VGNSW

-173 RWLAVWGRTDE
+173 RWLSVWGRTDE
-184 PEPRVGFFLVP
+184 AEPRVGIFLVP
-195 RPSAD
+195 RPLPE

-207 QTWNHLGL
+207 ETWNHLGL
-215 RASGSHDVVLEDVEI
+215 RASGSHDVILEDVEI

-240 PAQWTAHGAQQA
+240 ASEWAAHSAAQ
-252 HTKADTGAQLDQQ
+252 ADTGAQLDQQ
-265 AWMTVL
+265 AWMNVL
-271 LGSLYDAVAQAAWD
+271 LGSLYDAVAQAARD
-285 WLAQF
+285 WLIQF
-290 LNARAPANLGA
+290 LNTRAPANLGG

-309 QETAGDIA
+309 QEVVGEVA
-317 AALRTNRV
+317 AALQTNRV

-364 QLSGNHGLSRHNP
+364 QVSGNHGLSRHNP

-402 GRAALGVSLDGARQ
+402 GRTALGV
-416 LQQDRS
+416 
-422 APIAK
+422 
-427 TES
+427 